1 MDAVSS
7 FLIAVLCIVYFS
19 SSIFGVFNT
28 LLIFVVVF
36 FFFLWSVINTTG
48 MPCIFIEN
56 S

>member
-19 SSIFGVFNT
+19 PSIFGVFDT
-28 LLIFVVVF
+28 LLIFVVV